1 MRQIL
6 ISRKIFNTGSIISN
20 GNGSLPVLD
29 CCNSTLHKR
38 DFWFVRNPIVS
49 ISVARHHLFAD
60 VTLILCCRQISFH
73 FSVPGGCILGEIWT
87 KFWYLYLGSDQHYN
101 LCRLLPP
108 YFSYN
113 FKLSRS
119 SKSMIFSLQLTN
131 GCREIKMFLALLIV

>member
-20 GNGSLPVLD
+20 GNGSLPALD
-29 CCNSTLHKR
+29 CCNSSLHKR

-108 YFSYN
+108 TSATTSNWVAPLNLWYF
-113 FKLSRS
+113 
-119 SKSMIFSLQLTN
+119 
-131 GCREIKMFLALLIV
+131 LLCSQMDVEK

>member
-108 YFSYN
+108 TSATTSNWVAPLNLWYFL
-113 FKLSRS
+113 FS
-119 SKSMIFSLQLTN
+119 SQMDVEK
-131 GCREIKMFLALLIV
+131 

>member
-108 YFSYN
+108 TSATTSNWVAPLNLWYF
-113 FKLSRS
+113 LLRS
-119 SKSMIFSLQLTN
+119 QMDVEK
-131 GCREIKMFLALLIV
+131 